1 LKEVARLTEPK
12 VPTKKATTLGGRRAW
27 PILGILILV
36 AVLVAG
42 AAVFLSG
49 AFRQEPTQGSG
60 EAGDL
65 DPAKQSVRAGEEP
78 GSQADEE
85 AALDVPARGD
95 EDAPVVMVE
104 YADFQCPFCGKFARD
119 VEPEL
124 IERYVEGGT
133 LKIEW
138 RDFPYLGQE
147 SVNAALAARAAQE
160 QGKFWEYHDAL
171 YRDQSS
177 LNSGTF
183 SDEKLIAL
191 AEEVGLDVERFE
203 SDLTSGKYGQAISQ
217 DLQEG
222 QSLGIS
228 GTPTF
233 FVNDTMLVGAQP
245 IEAFEEAIEEAARE
259 AEDA

>member
-1 LKEVARLTEPK
+1 MIEPK
-12 VPTKKATTLGGRRAW
+12 VPTKKASALGGRRAW
-27 PILGILILV
+27 PLLGILILV

-49 AFRQEPTQGSG
+49 AFRQGPTQVSG
-60 EAGDL
+60 KAGGLDL
-65 DPAKQSVRAGEEP
+65 TKQADSPGEKSR
-78 GSQADEE
+78 SQADGEV
-85 AALDVPARGD
+85 ALDVPARGD
-95 EDAPVVMVE
+95 EDAPVVMIE

-124 IERYVEGGT
+124 IERYVDTGT

-147 SVNAALAARAAQE
+147 SVNATLAARAAQE

-171 YRDQSS
+171 YRDQGS

-183 SDEKLIAL
+183 SDEKLVAL
-191 AEEVGLDVERFE
+191 AEEVGLDMERFE
-203 SDLTSGKYGQAISQ
+203 SDFVSGKYEQSVSQ

-222 QSLGIS
+222 QRLGIS

-245 IEAFEEAIEEAARE
+245 IEVFEEAIEDAARE